1 MCELCQGPVSLD
13 DVYLFPCY
21 HAFHT
26 QCLTDE
32 VCGRAVPYAW
42 QRVCSSSFSAIAP
55 AHTPPTLLA
64 HPANSKPVS
73 LPPAPPPPLL
83 PLTHRKRTTL
93 PTLCIAQMLGHL
105 SAEQVGRV
113 RELQELLVRARKA
126 AAAAAVAAA
135 SIASLPSPGARAR
148 SGTPGAAEFQ
158 EAELPRLD
166 PAMVAAATGSVR
178 SLLCGGV
185 RAFEAQCF
193 CATMARPAHRRTS
206 IVRGVGKARGLLRFG
221 VLVKTLLPP

>member
-1 MCELCQGPVSLD
+1 VCGLCQGPVNLD

-32 VCGRAVPYAW
+32 VCGPVVPYAW
-42 QRVCSSSFSAIAP
+42 QRLCSSSFSAVAP

-64 HPANSKPVS
+64 HPANSTPVS
-73 LPPAPPPPLL
+73 LPPPPPSPFST
-83 PLTHRKRTTL
+83 PTFRKRTTL

-113 RELQELLVRARKA
+113 HELQELLVRARKA
-126 AAAAAVAAA
+126 AAAATA
-135 SIASLPSPGARAR
+135 SIASLPGPGARAR
-148 SGTPGAAEFQ
+148 SGTVMAAGAAEFQ

-178 SLLCGGV
+178 YLL
-185 RAFEAQCF
+185 
-193 CATMARPAHRRTS
+193 
-206 IVRGVGKARGLLRFG
+206 
-221 VLVKTLLPP
+221 